1 MSSSTVKYVTR
12 DQVFTM
18 TLSGLMP
25 LTVHYVYMDNN
36 LIASSKI
43 KPQGGNIGDT
53 LKTDQNGQ
61 VTFNFYYSGGLMSDS
76 TPWAESEKI
85 QANLAA
91 SKKIV
96 VANKSTTT
104 LDIDYTSTYLSYASI
119 TIKVDV
125 ATSTTFIPTAA
136 IYQTVEVPGPVITQT
151 RAPPP
156 SPPIPNDSDRF
167 SDRDRGGRG
176 EGGAGPTGGRASLM
190 GGYTSS
196 GGGYGF
202 GMGGSD

>member
-43 KPQGGNIGDT
+43 KPQGGSIGDA
-53 LKTDQNGQ
+53 LKTNQNGQ
-61 VTFNFYYSGGLMSDS
+61 VTFDFYYSGGLMSDS

-85 QANLAA
+85 QSNLAA

-96 VANKSTTT
+96 IASKSIST
-104 LDIDYTSTYLSYASI
+104 LDTDYESTYLSYASI

-125 ATSTTFIPTAA
+125 ATSTSFIPTAA
-136 IYQTVEVPGPVITQT
+136 IYQTVEVPGPVITQE

-156 SPPIPNDSDRF
+156 APPPEPEAPL
-167 SDRDRGGRG
+167 RDRQHGDGGGPGGGRS
-176 EGGAGPTGGRASLM
+176 R
-190 GGYTSS
+190 
-196 GGGYGF
+196 
-202 GMGGSD
+202 